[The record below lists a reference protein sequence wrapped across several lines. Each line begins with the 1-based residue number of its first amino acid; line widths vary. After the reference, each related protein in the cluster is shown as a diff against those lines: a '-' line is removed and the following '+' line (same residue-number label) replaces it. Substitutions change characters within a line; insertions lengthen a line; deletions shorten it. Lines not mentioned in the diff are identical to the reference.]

1 MKVALQFAFLGLGS
15 GAIYAIL
22 AQGIVV
28 TFRGSGVLN
37 LAQGAI
43 AMVVAFTFNSLHA
56 YHGWALV
63 PALVLGTGM
72 GAFIGWLVDQ
82 IVLRRLRRSSPI
94 ARLIATLGVLLVA
107 ESIGVKIWGSTP
119 ILALPLIPLHEVT
132 IFGATTTSY
141 QLVLIAVALVLTL
154 VLATIWRRTRL
165 GWIAEAVAENER
177 SAAAL
182 GWSPERVSAWTW
194 ATGGGLAGLA
204 GILISPISQLS
215 VTTLTLS
222 VIFALAAALIGG
234 FRSFPL
240 TLLGGVI
247 VGIAQAE
254 AANYVHVVGFSDAL
268 PFLFVI
274 AVLVI
279 RGSALPLRGHVSD
292 RLPSVSSG
300 RVDLRL
306 LAPAVALIAVGLAFV
321 HASDWQAALT
331 STFGI
336 ATVLLSIVVLTG
348 YAGQVSLGQAAIA
361 GLGALVAARLAQ
373 DQRWSFELCLLAGA
387 AGASAVGLLFA
398 LPALRTRGVNLAV
411 VTLGLGLAVQSV
423 VFNNPTFTEESGV
436 NVSHQR
442 LFGLDINSQAH
453 ATRYLIMCFFVF
465 VLCGVAVNNLRRG
478 RSGRRLLAVRANERA
493 AAATGIKAA
502 AAKAQAFAV
511 SGAIAGIGGV
521 LLAFS
526 KTTATFDVFN
536 PFTSI
541 QMVGEG
547 VIGGIGYATGAL
559 VGAFADPS
567 SVGSVLALHW
577 QSFAASIPIIA
588 GILLLV
594 TLIANPDGVVARM
607 HAIGG
612 RVSRSRPGTGRGPA
626 EQTAH
631 RVPPRTLSVQN
642 VTVRFGATV
651 AVDSVSLEVAP
662 GEIVGLIGPNGAGK
676 TSLMD
681 AISGFVSSTGQVR
694 IGETSVDGWSPDRRA
709 RAGLVRSFQSLE
721 LFDDM
726 SVREN
731 LQVACDR
738 RDLSSIASDLVH
750 PGEAKLSPA
759 AAAAVSA
766 FELGEILDRHPTEI
780 AYGQRRLVG
789 VARAVATEASILL
802 LDEPAA
808 GLDDHESQEFARL
821 VRRLAD
827 DWGMAVLVIEHD
839 MAFVMTICDRVTVLD
854 FGRPIAA
861 GRPEEISRSSAARA
875 AYLGDAT
882 DEAPSHLEPANAERA
897 L

>member
-1 MKVALQFAFLGLGS
+1 MTIALQFAFLGLGS

-56 YHGWALV
+56 YHGWALA
-63 PALVLGTGM
+63 PALVVGTAM

-82 IVLRRLRRSSPI
+82 LVLRRLRRSSPI
-94 ARLIATLGVLLVA
+94 ARLIATLGVLLVT
-107 ESIGVKIWGSTP
+107 ESIGVKLWGATP
-119 ILALPLIPLHEVT
+119 ILALPLITPHEVT

-141 QLVLIAVALVLTL
+141 QLVLMTIAVLLTVALT
-154 VLATIWRRTRL
+154 TIWHRTRL
-165 GWIAEAVAENER
+165 GWVAEAVAENER

-194 ATGGGLAGLA
+194 ATGGALGGLA
-204 GILISPISQLS
+204 GILISPIAQLS

-222 VIFALAAALIGG
+222 VIFALAAALVGG

-247 VGIAQAE
+247 VGVAQAE
-254 AANYVHVVGFSDAL
+254 AGNYVHIVGFSDAL

-274 AVLVI
+274 AVLVV
-279 RGSALPLRGHVSD
+279 RGSALPLRGHIAD
-292 RLPSVSSG
+292 RLPRVSSG
-300 RVDLRL
+300 RVDWRL
-306 LAPAVALIAVGLAFV
+306 LAPAVALVAVGLALV
-321 HASDWQAALT
+321 HSSDWQAALT
-331 STFGI
+331 STFAV
-336 ATVLLSIVVLTG
+336 ATVILSIVVLTG

-361 GLGALVAARLAQ
+361 GLGALLAARLAQ
-373 DQRWSFELCLLAGA
+373 DQQWSFELCLVAGA
-387 AGASAVGLLFA
+387 TCASVVGLVFA

-423 VFNNPTFTEESGV
+423 VFNNPTFTEQSGV

-442 LFGLDINSQAH
+442 LFGLDINPLGH
-453 ATRYLIMCFFVF
+453 ATRYLLVCLLVF
-465 VLCGVAVNNLRRG
+465 VLCAVAAANLRRG

-493 AAATGIKAA
+493 AAATGINAA
-502 AAKAQAFAV
+502 GAKAQAFAV

-521 LLAFS
+521 LMAFS
-526 KTTATFDVFN
+526 QTTATFDVFN

-541 QMVGEG
+541 QMVGEA
-547 VIGGIGYATGAL
+547 VIGGVGYAPGAIVGAL
-559 VGAFADPS
+559 ADPS

-577 QSFAASIPIIA
+577 QSFAAWIPIIA
-588 GILLLV
+588 GVGLLV
-594 TLIANPDGVVARM
+594 TLIANPDGIVAAQM
-607 HAIGG
+607 HAFYRRLG
-612 RVSRSRPGTGRGPA
+612 RLHPASVGARPRGA
-626 EQTAH
+626 AH
-631 RVPPRTLSVQN
+631 RVPPRALDVSD

-651 AVDSVSLEVAP
+651 AVDSVSLQVAP
-662 GEIVGLIGPNGAGK
+662 GEVVGLIGPNGAGK

-681 AISGFVSSTGQVR
+681 AISGFAPATGQVR
-694 IGETSVDGWSPDRRA
+694 VGETSVERWSPDRRA

-731 LQVACDR
+731 LQVAGER
-738 RDLSSIASDLVH
+738 RDFISIASDLIH
-750 PGEAKLSPA
+750 PGQAELSPA
-759 AAAAVSA
+759 AAAAVSE
-766 FELGEILDRHPTEI
+766 FELEEILDRLPTEI

-808 GLDDHESQEFARL
+808 GLDEHESREFARL

-854 FGRPIAA
+854 FGRPIVT
-861 GRPEEISRSSAARA
+861 GRPDEISRSAAARA
-875 AYLGDAT
+875 AYLG
-882 DEAPSHLEPANAERA
+882 EAAESAPLVASPDREHA
-897 L
+897 S